1 MILSS
6 KRLFLTLATAWPY
19 LDLKS
24 ITTQRILYRVPFYPL
39 LLGLYPVLYLWAVNY
54 FQMSVSVIIRPLV
67 LSMCLTWI
75 AWLLCEIIFRDLRK
89 ASIAAVFPLAL
100 FFFYGHIYELI
111 AEWTIFG
118 IWVSRPFSI
127 FGLWGLL
134 FGIAIVCLVRTRSK
148 LYNLTWILNL
158 AGSFLLL
165 MLLGQFVF
173 FSLTR
178 QITEKSNSI
187 SPQAN
192 EPQVAFQTLNEDTP
206 DLYYILLD
214 SYGREDLLR
223 QNIGLDNHEF
233 ITQLEQMGFIV
244 PACSQSNYNSTILA
258 VASTFSM
265 NYLDQVGFSDT
276 KSATRRDGDE
286 ISIPSL
292 EIIIQRNPVMQQ
304 FQAMGYQ
311 VITMREPF
319 SFLNFPNSDII
330 YDNQIGIQ
338 AKAGSGKFEHLFAR
352 TTLLQV
358 IIQEVT
364 KKPEM
369 LQNLP
374 AWITEFIDPGY
385 AQSQKYQLDLYQ
397 LNQLDQITRV
407 AGKKFFYAHLLTTHP
422 DFTFTPTGEKRPFA
436 LETKQAYAEQVIYT
450 NQRILQVIKTILT
463 QSKTPPII
471 ILQGDHGYGGYE
483 DLGTERFKILNAY
496 YLPRSGK
503 DKLYPEITPVNTFR
517 LIFSEYFGMEYPFLP
532 DRSIWNY
539 EQVAG
544 TCMK

>member
-6 KRLFLTLATAWPY
+6 KRLFLTLATALPY
-19 LDLKS
+19 LNLN
-24 ITTQRILYRVPFYPL
+24 IVTTKNFLYRVPFYPP
-39 LLGLYPVLYLWAVNY
+39 LLGFYPVLYLWAANY
-54 FQMSVSVIIRPLV
+54 FQMSVSVIIRPLL
-67 LSMCLTWI
+67 LSTCLTWI
-75 AWLLCEIIFRDLRK
+75 TWLLCEIIFRDLRK

-111 AEWTIFG
+111 TEWTIFG
-118 IWVSRPFSI
+118 IWVSRPLTI

-134 FGIAIVCLVRTRSK
+134 FGIAIICLLQTPSR

-165 MLLGQFVF
+165 MLMGQFVF

-178 QITEKSNSI
+178 HVTEKSNSI
-187 SPQAN
+187 LPQASQS
-192 EPQVAFQTLNEDTP
+192 QVALQTINEDTP

-214 SYGREDLLR
+214 GYGREDLLR
-223 QNIGLDNHEF
+223 QNIELDNHEF
-233 ITQLEQMGFIV
+233 IAQLEQLGFVV
-244 PACSQSNYNSTILA
+244 PPCSQSNYNSTILA
-258 VASTFSM
+258 VASTFNM
-265 NYLDQVGFSDT
+265 NYLDQLGFSDT
-276 KSATRRDGDE
+276 GSAARRDGDE
-286 ISIPSL
+286 ITIPSL
-292 EIIIQRNPVMQQ
+292 EIIIQNNPVMQQ
-304 FQAMGYQ
+304 FQAMGYH

-352 TTLLQV
+352 TTLLQI

-364 KKPEM
+364 QKPEM
-369 LQNLP
+369 LRNLP
-374 AWITEFIDPGY
+374 TWITEFIDPGY

-397 LNQLDQITRV
+397 LNQLDQITYV
-407 AGKKFFYAHLLTTHP
+407 PGKKFFYAHLLTTHP
-422 DFTFTPTGEKRPFA
+422 DFTFTLTGERRPFA
-436 LETKQAYAEQVIYT
+436 LETKQAYAEQIIYT
-450 NQRILQVIKTILT
+450 NQRILKVIKTILT

-483 DLGTERFKILNAY
+483 GRGVEQFKILNAY
-496 YLPRSGK
+496 YLPQTGK

-517 LIFSEYFGMEYPFLP
+517 LIFSEYFGMDYSFLP
-532 DRSIWNY
+532 DQSIWNH
-539 EQVAG
+539 ELVRG